1 MHWEQLLSCPPMDP
15 RVHLSTRKRN
25 VLTILAVADQAL
37 KRGLNV
43 CYRRRFRTKCK
54 QFEWFVNFA
63 AYSYQLIFD
72 ERVRNSPIPAC
83 VHQAERLDQFAQ
95 EIWVSIE
102 GVKQCTAKDP
112 APDLLPVAAPC
123 IRHALE
129 HLPQLAD
136 GGNSQNFLPYM
147 FVDTPPLLALPIVE
161 DRAIP
166 LPAVGAGIEQAHE
179 EDL

>member
-1 MHWEQLLSCPPMDP
+1 MDP
-15 RVHLSTRKRN
+15 HVHLSTRKRN

-43 CYRRRFRTKCK
+43 CSRRCFRTKCK
-54 QFEWFVNFA
+54 QLEWFVNFA

-72 ERVRNSPIPAC
+72 ERVRDSPIPAC
-83 VHQAERLDQFAQ
+83 VHQAERLDQFMQ

-102 GVKQCTAKDP
+102 GVKQRTAKDP

-123 IRHALE
+123 IGHTLE

-136 GGNSQNFLPYM
+136 GGNRQNFLPNM
-147 FVDTPPLLALPIVE
+147 FVDAAPLLALPVVK

-166 LPAVGAGIEQAHE
+166 LPAVGGGIEQAHE
-179 EDL
+179 ENL